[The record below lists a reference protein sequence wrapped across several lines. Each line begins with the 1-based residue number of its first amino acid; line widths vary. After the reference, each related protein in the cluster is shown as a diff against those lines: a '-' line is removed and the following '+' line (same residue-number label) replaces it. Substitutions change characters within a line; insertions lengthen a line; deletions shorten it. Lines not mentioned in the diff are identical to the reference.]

1 MCVSITGPQTPT
13 TTSNTDLITLA
24 VDYLHFAGC
33 YGRTGQTISRGVN
46 TASNNANLMR
56 SVILQKGSTQDQPQ
70 CSVTHFFSKASLSG
84 MKMRTDTFYRHWSA
98 KAWLCLRISSGTL
111 PSLSYSRVVLALPPN
126 LSYLWQG
133 RLEVAIWWKVWHWE
147 QEPSAPEAHISAWV
161 SVLSPQKACHFYW
174 TMYWEHLKLLC
185 LFCFYCKYGK
195 FFGDKWAAR

>member
-33 YGRTGQTISRGVN
+33 YGRTGQTISWGIN

-111 PSLSYSRVVLALPPN
+111 PSLSYSRVVFGPAPKSQLPLTRQVRSGNLVESMALRTRAQCSRGSHFSVSVCPLPSEGMSLLLDN
-126 LSYLWQG
+126 VLRTFEASLPFLFLLQ
-133 RLEVAIWWKVWHWE
+133 IWKV
-147 QEPSAPEAHISAWV
+147 
-161 SVLSPQKACHFYW
+161 
-174 TMYWEHLKLLC
+174 
-185 LFCFYCKYGK
+185 
-195 FFGDKWAAR
+195 FGWQMGS